1 MNLLLLNTP
10 ATGGKLEQAL
20 EKLIDFGMDAGKDIL
35 IAILIYVIGR
45 FIIRQISVLVARI
58 LEKRKIETS
67 VQTFLK
73 SLIKILLNMILAF
86 AIIGKL
92 GVETTSFAALLASAG
107 VAVGM
112 ALSGNL
118 SNFAGGL
125 IILIFKPFKVG
136 DYIDGPGVSGTIK
149 EIQIFHTILS
159 TLDNRMIYVP
169 NGSLSGNAVTNYS
182 KQDKRRVEWV
192 FGVEY
197 GEDVK
202 RVRAVLQRIINA
214 DSRILD
220 TPAPLIVLGSL
231 SASSVDITV
240 RVWVKSADYW
250 SVLYDINEI
259 VYQTFNE
266 EGIGFPFPQL
276 TVHQS
281 KSKKQRMFPKRCVLP
296 QSGNILLKYPLQISP
311 ARFRPGTGSF
321 LSAGNYLPCPGTQHR
336 TDKRAYNENP
346 QLAQS
351 LSTLKERRA
360 YTASRINRSTGI
372 TDAGQ
377 MYKYQRETY
386 GKSGK
391 ITGALLGIG
400 SAQYHQYKH
409 KCKHNLGQ

>member
-10 ATGGKLEQAL
+10 AAGGKLEQAL
-20 EKLIDFGMDAGKDIL
+20 ENVNRFWNGCRQGHINRHFNLC
-35 IAILIYVIGR
+35 IGR
-45 FIIRQISVLVARI
+45 FIIRQISALVARI

-107 VAVGM
+107 CGCGYGAFRKSFQLCRR
-112 ALSGNL
+112 ADYTDFQTL
-118 SNFAGGL
+118 
-125 IILIFKPFKVG
+125 KVS
-136 DYIDGPGVSGTIK
+136 DYIRRTGSNGTIK

-220 TPAPLIVLGSL
+220 TPAP
-231 SASSVDITV
+231 SS
-240 RVWVKSADYW
+240 S
-250 SVLYDINEI
+250 
-259 VYQTFNE
+259 
-266 EGIGFPFPQL
+266 
-276 TVHQS
+276 
-281 KSKKQRMFPKRCVLP
+281 
-296 QSGNILLKYPLQISP
+296 
-311 ARFRPGTGSF
+311 
-321 LSAGNYLPCPGTQHR
+321 
-336 TDKRAYNENP
+336 
-346 QLAQS
+346 
-351 LSTLKERRA
+351 
-360 YTASRINRSTGI
+360 
-372 TDAGQ
+372 
-377 MYKYQRETY
+377 
-386 GKSGK
+386 
-391 ITGALLGIG
+391 
-400 SAQYHQYKH
+400 
-409 KCKHNLGQ
+409 

>member
-45 FIIRQISVLVARI
+45 FIIRQISALVARI

-182 KQDKRRVEWV
+182 KQDMGVRRRVRRGCEASKSRAATHHQCRQPHIGHPRSSHRLRFTERKQRRYHGTRMGKKRRLLEC
-192 FGVEY
+192 
-197 GEDVK
+197 
-202 RVRAVLQRIINA
+202 
-214 DSRILD
+214 
-220 TPAPLIVLGSL
+220 
-231 SASSVDITV
+231 TV
-240 RVWVKSADYW
+240 R
-250 SVLYDINEI
+250 
-259 VYQTFNE
+259 
-266 EGIGFPFPQL
+266 
-276 TVHQS
+276 
-281 KSKKQRMFPKRCVLP
+281 
-296 QSGNILLKYPLQISP
+296 
-311 ARFRPGTGSF
+311 
-321 LSAGNYLPCPGTQHR
+321 
-336 TDKRAYNENP
+336 
-346 QLAQS
+346 
-351 LSTLKERRA
+351 
-360 YTASRINRSTGI
+360 
-372 TDAGQ
+372 
-377 MYKYQRETY
+377 YQRNRLPD
-386 GKSGK
+386 
-391 ITGALLGIG
+391 I
-400 SAQYHQYKH
+400 Q
-409 KCKHNLGQ
+409 